1 MRNRIRK
8 LSHEFFSEAI
18 KIRRH
23 LHKYPELSFN
33 EVETSAFICNQLD
46 ILKIPYKKG
55 YVGNGIIARI
65 EGKNPGKKVIALRAD
80 MDALPITEKNDLD
93 FASNSK
99 GLMHA
104 CGHDVHMTC
113 ILGASSILNKLRN
126 EFEGTIILIFQP
138 GEELLPGGAK
148 QMLEEGA
155 FEDVVPEAILALH
168 VQPDIPAG
176 VVGFRP
182 GKYMASNDE
191 IYIAVKGKGGHAA
204 MPHKLV
210 DPVLL
215 ASHLIVSLQQ
225 IVSRG
230 TETGIPTVLSFGKII
245 ANGATNVIPDE
256 VLIEGTFRTMDETWR
271 KEAHRRILNMATYL
285 TRSMG
290 GDCDIEI
297 RKGYPALV
305 NNEVLTRNSQKLAK
319 EYLGEDKVLDL
330 GVRMTSED
338 FAYFSQKFPA
348 CFYRL
353 GVGFPGESDPAGLHS
368 PGFKVNEDALET
380 GIGLMVWLSLN
391 TLK

>member
-1 MRNRIRK
+1 MKNRIKK
-8 LSHEFFSEAI
+8 LSQEFFNEAI

-23 LHKYPELSFN
+23 LHKYPELSFK
-33 EVETSAFICNQLD
+33 EVETSAFICSHLD
-46 ILKIPYKKG
+46 RMRIPYKNG
-55 YVGNGIIARI
+55 FVGNGIAARI
-65 EGKNPGKKVIALRAD
+65 EGKNPNKKVIALRAD
-80 MDALPITEKNDLD
+80 MDALLITEKNDFD
-93 FASNSK
+93 FASNNK
-99 GLMHA
+99 GIMHA

-113 ILGASSILNKLRN
+113 LLGASSILNKLRN

-148 QMLEEGA
+148 QMLEEGV
-155 FEDVVPEAILALH
+155 FEDLVPEAILALH
-168 VQPDIPAG
+168 VQPDILAG

-191 IYIAVKGKGGHAA
+191 IYLAVKGKGGHGA

-230 TETGIPTVLSFGKII
+230 TEAGIPTVLSFGKLT
-245 ANGATNVIPDE
+245 ANGATNVIPDK

-271 KEAHRRILNMATYL
+271 KEAHRRIMHMATYL
-285 TRSMG
+285 TKSMG

-305 NNEVLTRNSQKLAK
+305 NNEILTKKSQKLAK
-319 EYLGEDKVLDL
+319 EYLGEDKVMDL

-338 FAYFSQKFPA
+338 FAFFSQKYPT

-353 GVGFPGESDPAGLHS
+353 GVGFPEESEPAGLHS

-380 GIGLMVWLSLN
+380 GVGLMVWLSLN
-391 TLK
+391 ILK

>member
-1 MRNRIRK
+1 MKNRIK
-8 LSHEFFSEAI
+8 ELSQDFFNEAI

-23 LHKYPELSFN
+23 LHKYPELSFK
-33 EVETSAFICNQLD
+33 EVETSAFICSQLD
-46 ILKIPYKKG
+46 NYGISYKKG
-55 YVGNGIIARI
+55 YVENGIIARI
-65 EGKNPGKKVIALRAD
+65 EGKNPNKKFIALRAD
-80 MDALPITEKNDLD
+80 MDALPITEKNGLD
-93 FASNSK
+93 FASNNE
-99 GLMHA
+99 GIMHA

-113 ILGASSILNKLRN
+113 LLGASFILNKLKN

-148 QMLEEGA
+148 QMLEEGI
-155 FEDVVPEAILALH
+155 FKDMVPEAILALH
-168 VQPDIPAG
+168 VQPDILSG

-191 IYIAVKGKGGHAA
+191 IYITVKGKGGHGA

-210 DPVLL
+210 DTVLL

-230 TETGIPTVLSFGKII
+230 TEAGIPTVLSFGKLI

-256 VLIEGTFRTMDETWR
+256 VSIEGTFRTMDETWR
-271 KEAHRRILNMATYL
+271 KEAHRRILHMATYL
-285 TRSMG
+285 TKSMG

-297 RKGYPALV
+297 RKGYPAVV
-305 NNEVLTRNSQKLAK
+305 NNEFLTKKSQNLAK
-319 EYLGEDKVLDL
+319 EYLGEDMVLDL
-330 GVRMTSED
+330 DIRMTSED
-338 FAYFSQKFPA
+338 FAFFSQKYPA

-353 GVGFPGESDPAGLHS
+353 GVGFPEESEPAGLHS

-380 GIGLMVWLSLN
+380 GVGLMAWLGLN
-391 TLK
+391 IIK